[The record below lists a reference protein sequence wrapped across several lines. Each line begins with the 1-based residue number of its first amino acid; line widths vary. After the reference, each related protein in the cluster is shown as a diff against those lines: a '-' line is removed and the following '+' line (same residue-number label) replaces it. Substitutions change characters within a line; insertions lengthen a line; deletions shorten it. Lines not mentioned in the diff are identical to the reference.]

1 MSSYKDKQRA
11 VYRAIRRE
19 GHRDYFTPVI
29 ATDIVTGKE
38 YEFDCVMDAEN
49 AGFAGHSNIFAC
61 IYGNRKTTGGYY
73 WRLK

>member
-11 VYRAIRRE
+11 AYRAIRRE
-19 GHRDYFTPVI
+19 SKRDYFTPVI

-38 YEFDCVMDAEN
+38 YEFECVMDAEH
-49 AGFAGHSNIFAC
+49 AGFAKHCNIFAV
-61 IYGNRKTTGGYY
+61 IYGNRKTAGGYY